1 MDSIRQGGK
10 ITTTAV
16 ITTKNKK
23 LAVTKLLRKML
34 EERLEAVQDD
44 KSLLI
49 TGRWT
54 QSTVFYTIRLRID
67 KLKKDGVNV
76 KLTTRKHITES
87 IKDICDKMGKKRH
100 ELGIVAASRAE
111 LYFRG
116 ESYGVGFDEIEK
128 LIKKGT
134 DLIIVE
140 KEGAVEILGPYA
152 DKYGI
157 ALLYTRGF
165 ATEYAFE
172 VSRRTKSN
180 ILVLTDFDASGLLI
194 AKKLPK
200 QENIHWIGIRPEM
213 VKELLG
219 TEDISEVE
227 EEYTPQNGHIDTLVV
242 EGIGD
247 DLSGD
252 STLRNWIPYL
262 NKKRIEIDSVLAKIS
277 SEDLWNYIL
286 EKLEEKFPYRNYNRS
301 IDVDRCVM
309 PFILEEFIDKIFD
322 RIAEIQ
328 APRRENIIHE
338 LENVE
343 GFIEDVDEKGFEIT
357 EDLRSVAEKYDKTK
371 IKNMLIEEIN
381 RLFD

>member
-1 MDSIRQGGK
+1 M
-10 ITTTAV
+10 
-16 ITTKNKK
+16 
-23 LAVTKLLRKML
+23 
-34 EERLEAVQDD
+34 
-44 KSLLI
+44 
-49 TGRWT
+49 
-54 QSTVFYTIRLRID
+54 
-67 KLKKDGVNV
+67 
-76 KLTTRKHITES
+76 
-87 IKDICDKMGKKRH
+87 
-100 ELGIVAASRAE
+100 
-111 LYFRG
+111 
-116 ESYGVGFDEIEK
+116 
-128 LIKKGT
+128 
-134 DLIIVE
+134 
-140 KEGAVEILGPYA
+140 
-152 DKYGI
+152 
-157 ALLYTRGF
+157 
-165 ATEYAFE
+165 
-172 VSRRTKSN
+172 
-180 ILVLTDFDASGLLI
+180 TDFDASGLLI

-213 VKELLG
+213 VKELLS

-242 EGIGD
+242 EGIRD

-262 NKKRIEIDSVLAKIS
+262 NEKRIEIDSVLAKIS

-301 IDVDRCVM
+301 INVDRCVM
-309 PFILEEFIDKIFD
+309 PFILEEFIDKISD

-371 IKNMLIEEIN
+371 IKNMLIEEIDK
-381 RLFD
+381 LFD